1 MSGNPRVSVITNFL
15 NSQEFMRDALDSVC
29 AQSYQGW
36 ELLLVDDGSTDGSME
51 MALSYEKKYPGKV
64 RYLQHPGRENRGAS
78 ASRNLGVER
87 ARGEYIA
94 FLDADDVWLPEKLER
109 QIAILDSW
117 PEAAMVYGVTWYWYN
132 WTGEA
137 EDRDRDLMIDPK
149 VELDIPISPPRLL
162 IRFLKE
168 EAPIP
173 CPSDILV
180 RRDAIKAVGGF
191 EESFRR
197 IFTDQVFYAKLCLKA
212 PVVAS
217 GQCWFK
223 YRRHPDS
230 SVSVVK
236 KRGELRSA
244 RLTYLN
250 WLEKYLGEQRVEN
263 ADVWLALR
271 GAKRRCQYPKLS
283 RLSNDARYRVSIF
296 KERLRLSARI
306 VLPPMLYQLLRA
318 SRHHPLRQDG
328 KD

>member
-1 MSGNPRVSVITNFL
+1 MTGNPRVSVITHFL
-15 NSQEFMRDALDSVC
+15 NSKEFMREALDSVC

-36 ELLLVDDGSTDGSME
+36 ELLLIDDGSTDGSTDI
-51 MALSYEKKYPGKV
+51 ALSYEKKFSGKV
-64 RYLQHPGRENRGAS
+64 RYLQHPGRENRGMS

-87 ARGEYIA
+87 ARGEFIA

-109 QIAILDSW
+109 QVVILDSW

-137 EDRDRDLMIDPK
+137 EEVDRDLMIDPK
-149 VELDIPISPPRLL
+149 VDLEIPLAPPSLL
-162 IRFLKE
+162 IRYLKE

-197 IFTDQVFYAKLCLKA
+197 IFTDQVFYAKLCLRA

-230 SVSVVK
+230 SVSVFK

-263 ADVWLALR
+263 ADVWRALR
-271 GAKRRCQYPKLS
+271 GAKRRCQYPKLA
-283 RLSNDARYRVSIF
+283 RLQNDARYRVSICG
-296 KERLRLSARI
+296 EQLRSAARAA
-306 VLPPMLYQLLRA
+306 LPPMLYQWLRA
-318 SRHHPLRQDG
+318 SRHHVTRYGG
-328 KD
+328 KE

>member
-1 MSGNPRVSVITNFL
+1 MSGEPRVSIITHFL
-15 NSQEFMRDALDSVC
+15 NSKEFMRDALDSVC

-51 MALSYEKKYPGKV
+51 IALSYEKKYPGKV
-64 RYLQHPGRENRGAS
+64 RYLQHPGRENRGMS

-137 EDRDRDLMIDPK
+137 KDLDRDLMIDPK

-173 CPSDILV
+173 CPSDILM

-263 ADVWLALR
+263 ADVWHALK
-271 GAKRRCQYPKLS
+271 GAKRRCQYPRLS
-283 RLSNDARYRVSIF
+283 RLSNDARYRISIF

-306 VLPPMLYQLLRA
+306 ALPPMLYQRLRA